1 MTLNISILIDFF
13 FSFFFFFWG
22 GGAGGGL
29 KLTCIGKLLVDPFS
43 KQSILYFFTKQLTLQ
58 IRESKFQTA
67 NKVGK
72 YFKCQRKVTSLA
84 YSSLCTE
91 KIQIC
96 LTFMRLKFYLFIIL
110 FFSFFFFYWTGF
122 QSESW
127 KRKITKSKSQLHT
140 AETQKQQQAD
150 TWKTLSLI

>member
-13 FSFFFFFWG
+13 FSFFFG
-22 GGAGGGL
+22 GGRRL

-72 YFKCQRKVTSLA
+72 YFKCQGKVTSLA

-96 LTFMRLKFYLFIIL
+96 LTFMRLKFYLFII
-110 FFSFFFFYWTGF
+110 FFFFF
-122 QSESW
+122 FLFLLDRISI
-127 KRKITKSKSQLHT
+127 RKLKKKDNKVQITT
-140 AETQKQQQAD
+140 AHSRNTEAAT
-150 TWKTLSLI
+150 S

>member
-1 MTLNISILIDFF
+1 MTLNISILTDFF
-13 FSFFFFFWG
+13 PFFSE
-22 GGAGGGL
+22 L
-29 KLTCIGKLLVDPFS
+29 KVTCIGKLLVDPFS

-72 YFKCQRKVTSLA
+72 YFKCQGKVTSLA

-96 LTFMRLKFYLFIIL
+96 LTFMRLKFYLFIIFFFL
-110 FFSFFFFYWTGF
+110 FSFFIGPDFN
-122 QSESW
+122 
-127 KRKITKSKSQLHT
+127 
-140 AETQKQQQAD
+140 QKD
-150 TWKTLSLI
+150 EKER